1 MNRIFSLFA
10 ALTLSLVL
18 LSSCASAPA
27 ASSASAEDTTASA
40 SSVTES
46 SASSGTA
53 ATPVASSD
61 VASSDSASRAS
72 SDRASSDRASSDR
85 ASSDRAS
92 SDRASS
98 NAASS
103 EPVLSGPSGLAEMNV
118 SMNYVSGA
126 EVLSML
132 NSNSKDKV
140 FIDLRKPADY
150 KEGHIAGSISAPVN
164 KAVDNNDY
172 ADAIAELTSAL
183 HDAVGNEVGEGKDLI
198 LICYQGKK
206 YAQAATDILNAL
218 GGDMDHVYTLEGGM
232 KAWTEANNPTTT
244 S

>member
-61 VASSDSASRAS
+61 VASSDSAS
-72 SDRASSDRASSDR
+72 RASSDRASSDR